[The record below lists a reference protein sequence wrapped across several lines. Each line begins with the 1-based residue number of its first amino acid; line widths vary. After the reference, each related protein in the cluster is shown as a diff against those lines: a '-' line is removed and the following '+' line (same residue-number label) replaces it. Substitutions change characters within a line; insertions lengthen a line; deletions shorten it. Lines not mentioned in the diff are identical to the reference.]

1 MAALVDAIRAAFL
14 RQADACRRLGS
25 SFNADLC
32 MLLSERL
39 DDASAFGRRIGS
51 WEGDPR
57 ADALA
62 LRAAGAL
69 HALARTRRVPALTNA
84 YPPAAFDAARLGD
97 ALAQALARED
107 AFLAGYL
114 DSAPQTNEVKR
125 SGAILGALLVVARE
139 TGLPLSLLEIGA
151 SAGLNLGL
159 ERYGYALDVGTRE
172 GASPVL
178 VRCAWRGAHPDP
190 ATPLAVIDRAG
201 CDRNPLDPGDPA
213 DRERLFS
220 YIWPDQPE
228 RLETTASA
236 LAVAAAAS
244 WRVARADAA
253 DWIEARLASAPW
265 AGVTTVVFHTIVW
278 QYLPAPVKARIE
290 AALADAAGRARA
302 DAPLAHVAMEADDT
316 PGSAALTL
324 RLWPGGEMRALG
336 RADFHGRW
344 VEWGRDA

>member
-1 MAALVDAIRAAFL
+1 MAALPGSIRAAFL
-14 RQADACRRLGS
+14 RQADACRDLGS
-25 SFNADLC
+25 PYNADLC
-32 MLLSERL
+32 AFLAQRL
-39 DDASAFGRRIGS
+39 DGSTVFGRRIGS
-51 WEGDPR
+51 WEGDPG

-69 HALARTRRVPALTNA
+69 HALARTRRVPALTDA

-107 AFLAGYL
+107 TFLAGYL
-114 DSAPQTNEVKR
+114 GSAPQTNEVKR
-125 SGAILGALLVVARE
+125 SGAVLGALLVVARE

-159 ERYGYALDVGTRE
+159 ERYGYALDVGARE
-172 GASPVL
+172 GSSHVL

-190 ATPLAVIDRAG
+190 ATLLAVADRAG

-228 RLETTASA
+228 RLATTAAA
-236 LAVAAAAS
+236 LDVAAAAP

-253 DWIEARLASAPW
+253 DWLEARLASAPRP
-265 AGVTTVVFHTIVW
+265 GVATVVFHTIVR

-290 AALADAAGRARA
+290 AALAEAAGRARA
-302 DAPLAHVAMEADDT
+302 GAPLAHVAMEADET
-316 PGSAALTL
+316 RGSAALTL
-324 RLWPGGEMRALG
+324 RLWPGGETRALG

-344 VEWGRDA
+344 VEWG